1 MRERS
6 WLLPSLILTF
16 ISGAT
21 ALLIMPNY
29 SGVMPALKILPLWM
43 LVSGAL
49 ASVCAYVRMAMTRA
63 PSPFREI
70 VRAMREDWRHLLTI
84 AVGITLA
91 GLNMIAF
98 MWTKPLLNYFVP
110 FRADLA
116 LAKFDRALFLGHDPW
131 TLLTWLNSNPTAIFY
146 HRAWFALMIIT
157 LLIVLSRPPSPEK
170 SATLLTYFIL
180 WSIVGPVIHLLMPA
194 AGPVFFQ
201 KLGYGNEFA
210 GIWVP
215 HDMVEMKDYLW
226 TVYTTNKFFAPG
238 SGISAMPSL
247 HIATTSW
254 MVIAIYVHARRLIIP
269 ISLSAML
276 LLLLSISL
284 GWHYAADGIVGGAA
298 AFGCY
303 QLTLRLYDGRFALPA
318 AVRNAFAVPVA
329 GQAG

>member
-1 MRERS
+1 MSERS

-157 LLIVLSRPPSPEK
+157 LLVVLSRPPSPEK
-170 SATLLTYFIL
+170 SRVTCDFIE
-180 WSIVGPVIHLLMPA
+180 
-194 AGPVFFQ
+194 
-201 KLGYGNEFA
+201 GYG
-210 GIWVP
+210 
-215 HDMVEMKDYLW
+215 
-226 TVYTTNKFFAPG
+226 
-238 SGISAMPSL
+238 
-247 HIATTSW
+247 
-254 MVIAIYVHARRLIIP
+254 
-269 ISLSAML
+269 
-276 LLLLSISL
+276 
-284 GWHYAADGIVGGAA
+284 
-298 AFGCY
+298 
-303 QLTLRLYDGRFALPA
+303 
-318 AVRNAFAVPVA
+318 
-329 GQAG
+329 GQAYSDSSRLAARLKLTSCQLMRIKMIADLDKGIPDE